1 MGEMNNKMVMI
12 YINESHKGLLEGF
25 FDEIRFY
32 YYTVQKKVESVW
44 SEKLKHK
51 NTNVWPGT
59 DCIFM
64 LSIPEDEVDL
74 MLTRLKTF
82 RASLPYEIVMSVGV
96 IPMERTIPDLL
107 RDEIIP
113 VDEELL
119 KRLKEKNNRK

>member
-64 LSIPEDEVDL
+64 LSIPDDEVDL

-107 RDEIIP
+107 RDEFIP

>member
-64 LSIPEDEVDL
+64 LSIPENEVDL